1 MLEWKGAHV
10 RSHADRAAFILSV
23 RDESVRDELE
33 NHPERWQNPSLPE
46 FLEATADWVESTDQ
60 FYRSQGRQSPENRPW
75 EMFAGIRLA
84 ARINE

>member
-1 MLEWKGAHV
+1 MELEWKGVHL
-10 RSHADRAAFILSV
+10 RSHADRAAFILSL
-23 RDESVRDELE
+23 RDDLE